1 MVQPTT
7 HSQIDESKIA
17 EIKRQRTQAWKAHK
31 DRVEAEQNRVKNLC
45 NKKLKKADKPADDK
59 DPKSPG

>member
-1 MVQPTT
+1 MKHLKDHETPKGPNNSDGSTTT

-31 DRVEAEQNRVKNLC
+31 DRVEAEQNRVI
-45 NKKLKKADKPADDK
+45 
-59 DPKSPG
+59 KSV